1 MNENVPFDKLRANG
15 EFYMALLKVVATI
28 EKDGKITLPGNIRR
42 AVGLKQGQVVELKI
56 VGTGIAK
63 KILLASRKRA
73 RSI

>member
-1 MNENVPFDKLRANG
+1 MNENVPFDKFRANG

-56 VGTGIAK
+56 VGTGVAK